1 MTFRGHFVSMRQ
13 RWVTWWLLNTIFQ
26 TWVPLLLS
34 FPCVYIT
41 HHSKSWFMVVYS
53 FPQWFVSTQNEV
65 LSVSLLMRT
74 LSLCLKLLSSV
85 FEEQTSWGIFL
96 SLELFL
102 PLIAN
107 CSSQASAVGVILLQ
121 HVLGKKNLLK
131 NACECPWRTSGLW
144 GVFCGFITFSEK
156 WEILG
161 HGVMCQPLPLFMRFS
176 YSLFPQTLTISFNP
190 WCRGFQI
197 LS

>member
-13 RWVTWWLLNTIFQ
+13 WWVTWWLLNTTFQ

-121 HVLGKKNLLK
+121 HVLGKKKSAEKCLWMPMK
-131 NACECPWRTSGLW
+131 NF
-144 GVFCGFITFSEK
+144 GVVRC
-156 WEILG
+156 
-161 HGVMCQPLPLFMRFS
+161 FMWF
-176 YSLFPQTLTISFNP
+176 YNF
-190 WCRGFQI
+190 
-197 LS
+197 

>member
-1 MTFRGHFVSMRQ
+1 MKDVTSWNNFQRMLCLYETMMSYLMTLEFCLSDVS
-13 RWVTWWLLNTIFQ
+13 
-26 TWVPLLLS
+26 PPSLS
-34 FPCVYIT
+34 FPCVYMT
-41 HHSKSWFMVVYS
+41 HHSKSWFMVFYS
-53 FPQWFVSTQNEV
+53 FPVWHEPALQWFMSIQNEV

-121 HVLGKKNLLK
+121 HVLGKKNICWK
-131 NACECPWRTSGLW
+131 MPVNACGELQGCK
-144 GVFCGFITFSEK
+144 VFYVV
-156 WEILG
+156 L
-161 HGVMCQPLPLFMRFS
+161 
-176 YSLFPQTLTISFNP
+176 
-190 WCRGFQI
+190 
-197 LS
+197 